1 MERKVL
7 GRGLGALIPAR
18 EPSGYT
24 EQNDVLLNEIRP
36 NPAQPREVFDAGA
49 IEELA
54 ASIRQKGILQPLV
67 VREVPGGYE
76 LIAGERRFRAAK
88 RAGLERVPVVVR
100 NVRDDELLEIALIEN
115 IQRENLN
122 PIEEARA
129 YRRLMEELR
138 LTQEQV
144 AEKVA
149 KDRSTVANTLRLLQ
163 LPEEVREQI
172 ASGKL
177 SAGHARA
184 LISVGS
190 AIEQVSIADEIVGR
204 RLNVRDTEHLVRTRK
219 TKAANAVADPDLR
232 ATEEQLG
239 RTLGTKV
246 KLHLR
251 RGGRGKLEIQFFS
264 LAELNGLVDRLN
276 GSIRVASNF

>member
-7 GRGLGALIPAR
+7 GRGIGALIPAR
-18 EPSGYT
+18 ETDGST
-24 EQNDVLLNEIRP
+24 EKNDVLLSEIRP
-36 NPAQPREVFDAGA
+36 NPVQPREVFDPAA

-54 ASIRQKGILQPLV
+54 ASIRQKGVLQPLV
-67 VREVPGGYE
+67 VRKATGGYE

-100 NVRDDELLEIALIEN
+100 DVRDDELLEIALIEN

-122 PIEEARA
+122 PIEEGRA
-129 YRRLMEELR
+129 YRRLMEDFR

-163 LPEEVREQI
+163 LPQEVRDQI
-172 ASGKL
+172 ASGTL

-184 LISVGS
+184 LINVGS
-190 AIEQVSIADEIVGR
+190 ATDQVSIAHEVVNR
-204 RLNVRDTEHLVRTRK
+204 RLNVRDTEHLVRARK
-219 TKAANAVADPDLR
+219 KKSGGGTIDPDLR
-232 ATEEQLG
+232 AAEEQLG

-276 GSIRVASNF
+276 GSIRAASNF

>member
-7 GRGLGALIPAR
+7 GRGLGALIPTKAAHG
-18 EPSGYT
+18 ST
-24 EQNDVLLNEIRP
+24 DKNDVLLSEIRP
-36 NPAQPREVFDAGA
+36 NPAQPREVFDQAA
-49 IEELA
+49 INELA
-54 ASIRQKGILQPLV
+54 ASIRQKGVLQPIV
-67 VREVPGGYE
+67 VREGPGGYE
-76 LIAGERRFRAAK
+76 LIAGERRLRAAK
-88 RAGLERVPVVVR
+88 QAGLERVPVVIR
-100 NVRDDELLEIALIEN
+100 DVRDDELLEIALIEN

-129 YRRLMEELR
+129 YRRLMAEFH

-163 LPEEVREQI
+163 LPEAVREQI
-172 ASGKL
+172 AAGVL

-184 LISVGS
+184 LINLGT
-190 AIEQVSIADEIVGR
+190 AAEQVALAQEIVAR
-204 RLNVRDTEHLVRTRK
+204 RLNVRDTEHLVRTRQP
-219 TKAANAVADPDLR
+219 TARGASDPDLR

-276 GSIRVASNF
+276 GSLRAASNF